1 MGNLEHG
8 LGETNAERAGEWSGH
23 APSLEDLRGLRL
35 SALLKDVMDGLGLV
49 KAAETLGVDRKT
61 LWRCRSTGRLTPRLS
76 EALERLLL
84 SRDLSSAMR
93 QGERIDGL
101 ERRVEQLAG
110 DLRGGLDVVEADVA
124 VLREEHARSMRHV
137 ERRLVRLE
145 EGRSAQDAPEA
156 PRNSSAPRPEGRRVA
171 PWRLYRELVT
181 EEAEPD
187 EELVYG
193 EATPVIVAWREAR
206 ADSLKA
212 MKTATTLER
221 MEMRERVLGLEV
233 AIIEEH
239 GLTLPPARYPWDGS
253 KRRDEVWERRA
264 SLRSVRHERER
275 ALRRRWLRRV
285 LTLGLWWE

>member
-1 MGNLEHG
+1 MED
-8 LGETNAERAGEWSGH
+8 GETYAGSSRSVER
-23 APSLEDLRGLRL
+23 LRELRL
-35 SALLKDVMDGLGLV
+35 LALLREMIEDQGQV
-49 KAAETLGVDRKT
+49 KTAKALGVGYRT
-61 LWRCRSTGRLTPRLS
+61 LRRASESGRLTERMS
-76 EALERLLL
+76 VALERLLL
-84 SRDLSSAMR
+84 LGGGSAAVR
-93 QGERIDGL
+93 QRERIEML
-101 ERRVEQLAG
+101 ERRVAEVTDENRSLG
-110 DLRGGLDVVEADVA
+110 SEVA
-124 VLREEHARSMRHV
+124 AQREEHAKSMRHV

-156 PRNSSAPRPEGRRVA
+156 PRNRPAPGPEGRRAA

-181 EEAEPD
+181 QEAEPD

-206 ADSLKA
+206 AESLKA

-221 MEMRERVLGLEV
+221 TEMRERVLELEI